1 METKI
6 TSLTQC
12 LLDILKDNNKYYSS
26 EQNKLLLGNIFAAV
40 NNHDSDLMEILYSNE
55 SIRKNFFVKVKDIWI
70 FNDKKFIDF
79 INLKDFM
86 PDSFTSFKNR
96 IGLVDNNGHFLDES
110 NDVVLSFPYKD
121 CVLVG
126 NQDKDDQKRSE
137 VMLNET
143 LGLDDINRLLDPK
156 VLVNAKRYSSQGVEQ
171 NISFNEKDNLIIKG
185 NNLIALSSILKR
197 YEGKVKCI
205 YIDPPYNTGNDSFK
219 YNDKFNHSTWLVFMK
234 NRLELAKKLLRD
246 DGVIFVQCDRNEYA
260 YLKVLMDSIFGR
272 INELSTIIWLNKEG
286 GGKSDSK
293 FFRQKHEYIL
303 CFCNDKNYAK
313 IIPQDVEDIERYTKV
328 DEFEHIRGKYQLVK
342 LDSGSLE
349 WSQSLDYPIEYDGK
363 TYYAG
368 GDKDKWEDRQKGGAS
383 VKDWGWRWGKE
394 KLEWGIENK
403 FVVFKNS
410 QIYTKQYL
418 NCDKDGNIV
427 SRTNQPIPVIEK
439 YSNTKS
445 NKHMKKLFNKV
456 PFNYSKP
463 EGIVME
469 ILKWV
474 TSPNDIVLDFFL
486 GSGTTA
492 AVAHKMNRQYIGIEQ
507 MDYIEDISVERL
519 KKVIDGEQGGISK
532 LVGWQSGGS
541 FVYCELAQNTQKWV
555 DLVKKATDCNI
566 VDIKNQILNSDDII
580 PYLSK
585 EEIESTLSTFDSL
598 SLDEQ
603 KARLISIINKNKLY
617 VDYSQIDDESYGI
630 SEADKQF
637 SKSFYE
643 VENE

>member
-1 METKI
+1 MEPKI

-26 EQNKLLLGNIFAAV
+26 EQNKLLLGDIFAAV
-40 NNHDSDLMEILYSNE
+40 NNHDSDLLEILYSNE
-55 SIRKNFFVKVKDIWI
+55 LICKNFFVKVKDIWI

-110 NDVVLSFPYKD
+110 NDVVLSFPFKD

-126 NQDKDDQKRSE
+126 NQDKDDQKCSE

-171 NISFNEKDNLIIKG
+171 NILFNKKDNLIIKG

-205 YIDPPYNTGNDSFK
+205 YIDPPYNTGNDSFN
-219 YNDKFNHSTWLVFMK
+219 YNDKFNNSTWLVFMK

-246 DGVIFVQCDRNEYA
+246 DG
-260 YLKVLMDSIFGR
+260 SIFISIDENMKSYLDILIRSLGFDYFKELIWESGKPFGYKATSTIWPR
-272 INELSTIIWLNKEG
+272 VHETIYHFCKVRSKIFYKPTYTFELS
-286 GGKSDSK
+286 S
-293 FFRQKHEYIL
+293 
-303 CFCNDKNYAK
+303 
-313 IIPQDVEDIERYTKV
+313 
-328 DEFEHIRGKYQLVK
+328 
-342 LDSGSLE
+342 SGSKIMTSSIIKAKE
-349 WSQSLDYPIEYDGK
+349 NGIYSMDWIVGAKQSVGFG
-363 TYYAG
+363 AG
-368 GDKDKWEDRQKGGAS
+368 QKP
-383 VKDWGWRWGKE
+383 E
-394 KLEWGIENK
+394 ELI
-403 FVVFKNS
+403 
-410 QIYTKQYL
+410 
-418 NCDKDGNIV
+418 
-427 SRTNQPIPVIEK
+427 
-439 YSNTKS
+439 
-445 NKHMKKLFNKV
+445 KKLLDATTN
-456 PFNYSKP
+456 
-463 EGIVME
+463 EG
-469 ILKWV
+469 
-474 TSPNDIVLDFFL
+474 DIILDFFL

-507 MDYIEDISVERL
+507 MDYIEDITLARL
-519 KKVIDGEQGGISK
+519 KKVIDSEQGGISQ
-532 LVGWQSGGS
+532 LVGWQGGGS

-555 DLVKKATDCNI
+555 DLVKKATSKDI
-566 VDIKNQILNSDDII
+566 VCVKDQILNSNDII

-585 EEIESTLSTFDSL
+585 AEIESSLSTFDSL
-598 SLDEQ
+598 SLDEK

-617 VDYSQIDDESYGI
+617 VNYSQIDDESYGI

-643 VENE
+643 FNNINRCNRKE

>member
-1 METKI
+1 MEPKI

-55 SIRKNFFVKVKDIWI
+55 LIRKNFFVKVKDIWI

-79 INLKDFM
+79 ISLKDFM

-96 IGLVDNNGHFLDES
+96 IGLVDKNGHFLDEN

-156 VLVNAKRYSSQGVEQ
+156 VLVNAKRYSSQGIEQ

-205 YIDPPYNTGNDSFK
+205 YIDPPYNTGNDSFN
-219 YNDKFNHSTWLVFMK
+219 YNDLFNHSTWLLYMK
-234 NRLELAKKLLRD
+234 NRLHLARRLLSN
-246 DGVIFVQCDRNEYA
+246 DGSIFINLDYNEVHYC
-260 YLKVLMDSIFGR
+260 KVLMDEIFGAKNFQR
-272 INELSTIIWLNKEG
+272 EIIWRMGFVSGYKTSVNNFIRNHDTILFYSKNATNMFFNKTYIANINFKQIVKPTKELINFLTKNG
-286 GGKSDSK
+286 LSK
-293 FFRQKHEYIL
+293 TQIDNTINYINHTSRGQQYPL
-303 CFCNDKNYAK
+303 EDTWNCNKW
-313 IIPQDVEDIERYTKV
+313 
-328 DEFEHIRGKYQLVK
+328 DE
-342 LDSGSLE
+342 LDSVAIKNSTSIDEETILMNNKNFKG
-349 WSQSLDYPIEYDGK
+349 
-363 TYYAG
+363 
-368 GDKDKWEDRQKGGAS
+368 QKP
-383 VKDWGWRWGKE
+383 E
-394 KLEWGIENK
+394 KLIQRIIE
-403 FVVFKNS
+403 S
-410 QIYTKQYL
+410 T
-418 NCDKDGNIV
+418 
-427 SRTNQPIPVIEK
+427 TIE
-439 YSNTKS
+439 
-445 NKHMKKLFNKV
+445 
-456 PFNYSKP
+456 
-463 EGIVME
+463 G
-469 ILKWV
+469 
-474 TSPNDIVLDFFL
+474 DIVLDFFV

-492 AVAHKMNRQYIGIEQ
+492 AVAHKMKRQYIGIEQ
-507 MDYIEDISVERL
+507 MDYIEDITVERL
-519 KKVIDGEQGGISK
+519 KKVIDGEQGGISQ
-532 LVGWQSGGS
+532 LVDWQGGGS

-555 DLVKKATDCNI
+555 DLIKNATNN
-566 VDIKNQILNSDDII
+566 DILDVKNQILNSNDII

-585 EEIESTLSTFDSL
+585 AEIEFNLSTFDSL
-598 SLDEQ
+598 SLDEK

-617 VDYSQIDDESYGI
+617 VNYSQIDDESYGI

-643 VENE
+643 LTT

>member
-1 METKI
+1 MEPKI
-6 TSLTQC
+6 ISLNQC
-12 LLDILKDNNKYYSS
+12 LKDILKDKNKYYSS

-55 SIRKNFFVKVKDIWI
+55 LIRKNFFVKVKDIWI

-156 VLVNAKRYSSQGVEQ
+156 VLINAKRYSSQGVEQ

-205 YIDPPYNTGNDSFK
+205 YIDPPYNRNDDSFQ

-246 DGVIFVQCDRNEYA
+246 DGVIFISCDEHERS
-260 YLKVLMDSIFGR
+260 YLKVLSDGVFGR
-272 INELSTIIWLNKEG
+272 DNFIADFIRKTKSTTNDAKTGINIQHDNCLSYAKNKENINLIG
-286 GGKSDSK
+286 GEKNLSKYKNTDNDPKGPWISDNPSAKSGNKENNYFGIRNPYTGKEDYPPDGRYWIFSKNTIEKHIASGKICFKKEYNKNQRGFIYKTWLSDLKTKGNTFNSLW
-293 FFRQKHEYIL
+293 FVSNEYM
-303 CFCNDKNYAK
+303 NQVATKDAK
-313 IIPQDVEDIERYTKV
+313 ELGFV
-328 DEFEHIRGKYQLVK
+328 DEFKY
-342 LDSGSLE
+342 
-349 WSQSLDYPIEYDGK
+349 P
-363 TYYAG
+363 
-368 GDKDKWEDRQKGGAS
+368 
-383 VKDWGWRWGKE
+383 
-394 KLEWGIENK
+394 
-403 FVVFKNS
+403 
-410 QIYTKQYL
+410 
-418 NCDKDGNIV
+418 
-427 SRTNQPIPVIEK
+427 
-439 YSNTKS
+439 
-445 NKHMKKLFNKV
+445 
-456 PFNYSKP
+456 KP
-463 EGIVME
+463 ESFIYYL
-469 ILKWV
+469 ILHSTEV
-474 TSPNDIVLDFFL
+474 DDIVLDFFL

-492 AVAHKMNRQYIGIEQ
+492 AVAHKMRRQYIGIEQ
-507 MDYIEDISVERL
+507 MDYIENITVSRL
-519 KKVIDGEQGGISK
+519 NKVINGEQTGESILADWTG
-532 LVGWQSGGS
+532 GGS

-555 DLVKKATDCNI
+555 DLVKKATEYNI
-566 VDIKNQILNSDDII
+566 VDVKNQILNSNDII

-585 EEIESTLSTFDSL
+585 AEIESSLSTFDSL
-598 SLDEQ
+598 SLDEK

-617 VDYSQIDDESYGI
+617 INYSQIDDESYGI

-637 SKSFYE
+637 NKSFYE

>member
-1 METKI
+1 MEPKI

-55 SIRKNFFVKVKDIWI
+55 LIRKNFFVKVKDIWI

-79 INLKDFM
+79 ISLKDFM

-96 IGLVDNNGHFLDES
+96 IGLVDKNGHFLDEN

-156 VLVNAKRYSSQGVEQ
+156 VLVNAKRYSSQGIEQ

-205 YIDPPYNTGNDSFK
+205 YIDPPYNTGNDSFN
-219 YNDKFNHSTWLVFMK
+219 YNDLFNHSTWLLYMK
-234 NRLELAKKLLRD
+234 NRLHLARRLLSN
-246 DGVIFVQCDRNEYA
+246 DGSIFINLDYNEVHYC
-260 YLKVLMDSIFGR
+260 KVLMDEIFGAKNFQR
-272 INELSTIIWLNKEG
+272 EIIWRMGFVSGYKTSVNNFIRNHDTILFYSKNATNMFFNKTYIANINFKQIVKPTKELINFLTKNG
-286 GGKSDSK
+286 LSK
-293 FFRQKHEYIL
+293 TQIDNTINYINHTSRGQQYPL
-303 CFCNDKNYAK
+303 EDTWNCNKW
-313 IIPQDVEDIERYTKV
+313 
-328 DEFEHIRGKYQLVK
+328 DE
-342 LDSGSLE
+342 LDSVAIKNSTSIDEETILMNNKNFKG
-349 WSQSLDYPIEYDGK
+349 
-363 TYYAG
+363 
-368 GDKDKWEDRQKGGAS
+368 QKP
-383 VKDWGWRWGKE
+383 E
-394 KLEWGIENK
+394 KLIQRIIE
-403 FVVFKNS
+403 S
-410 QIYTKQYL
+410 T
-418 NCDKDGNIV
+418 
-427 SRTNQPIPVIEK
+427 TIE
-439 YSNTKS
+439 
-445 NKHMKKLFNKV
+445 
-456 PFNYSKP
+456 
-463 EGIVME
+463 G
-469 ILKWV
+469 
-474 TSPNDIVLDFFL
+474 DIVLDFFV

-492 AVAHKMNRQYIGIEQ
+492 AVAHKMKRQYIGIEQ
-507 MDYIEDISVERL
+507 MDYIEDITVERL
-519 KKVIDGEQGGISK
+519 KKVIDGEQGGISQ
-532 LVGWQSGGS
+532 LVDWQGGGS

-555 DLVKKATDCNI
+555 DLIKNATNN
-566 VDIKNQILNSDDII
+566 DILDVKNQILNSNDII

-585 EEIESTLSTFDSL
+585 AEIEFNLSTFDSL
-598 SLDEQ
+598 SLDEK

-617 VDYSQIDDESYGI
+617 VNYSQIDDESYGI
-630 SEADKQF
+630 SEVDKQF

-643 VENE
+643 FNNINRCNRKD

>member
-1 METKI
+1 MEPKI

-55 SIRKNFFVKVKDIWI
+55 LIRKNFFVKVKDIWI

-79 INLKDFM
+79 ISLKDFM

-96 IGLVDNNGHFLDES
+96 IGLVDKNGHFLDEN

-156 VLVNAKRYSSQGVEQ
+156 VLVNAKRYSSQGIEQ

-205 YIDPPYNTGNDSFK
+205 YIDPPYNTGNDSFN
-219 YNDKFNHSTWLVFMK
+219 YNDLFNHSTWLLYMK
-234 NRLELAKKLLRD
+234 NRLQLARRLLSN
-246 DGVIFVQCDRNEYA
+246 DGSIFINLDYNEVHYC
-260 YLKVLMDSIFGR
+260 KVLMDEIFGAKNFQR
-272 INELSTIIWLNKEG
+272 EIIWRMGFVSGYKTSVNNFIRNHDTILFYSKNATNMFFNKTYIANINFKQIVKPTKELINFLTKNG
-286 GGKSDSK
+286 LSK
-293 FFRQKHEYIL
+293 TQIDNTINYINHTSRGQQYPL
-303 CFCNDKNYAK
+303 EDTWNCNKW
-313 IIPQDVEDIERYTKV
+313 
-328 DEFEHIRGKYQLVK
+328 DE
-342 LDSGSLE
+342 LDSVAIKNSTSIDEETILMNNKNFKG
-349 WSQSLDYPIEYDGK
+349 
-363 TYYAG
+363 
-368 GDKDKWEDRQKGGAS
+368 QKP
-383 VKDWGWRWGKE
+383 E
-394 KLEWGIENK
+394 KLIQRIIE
-403 FVVFKNS
+403 S
-410 QIYTKQYL
+410 T
-418 NCDKDGNIV
+418 
-427 SRTNQPIPVIEK
+427 TIE
-439 YSNTKS
+439 
-445 NKHMKKLFNKV
+445 
-456 PFNYSKP
+456 
-463 EGIVME
+463 G
-469 ILKWV
+469 
-474 TSPNDIVLDFFL
+474 DIVLDFFV

-492 AVAHKMNRQYIGIEQ
+492 AVAHKMKRQYIGIEQ
-507 MDYIEDISVERL
+507 MDYIEDITVERL
-519 KKVIDGEQGGISK
+519 KKVIDGEQGGISQ
-532 LVGWQSGGS
+532 LVDWQGGGS

-555 DLVKKATDCNI
+555 DLIKNATNN
-566 VDIKNQILNSDDII
+566 DILDVKNQILNSNDII

-585 EEIESTLSTFDSL
+585 AEIEFNLSAFDSL
-598 SLDEQ
+598 SLDEK

-617 VDYSQIDDESYGI
+617 VNYSQIDDESYGI

-643 VENE
+643 FNNINRCNRKD

>member
-1 METKI
+1 MEPKI

-55 SIRKNFFVKVKDIWI
+55 LIRKNFFVKVKDIWI

-79 INLKDFM
+79 ISLKDFM

-96 IGLVDNNGHFLDES
+96 IGLVDKNGHFLDEN

-156 VLVNAKRYSSQGVEQ
+156 VLVNAKRYSSQGIEQ

-205 YIDPPYNTGNDSFK
+205 YIDPPYNTGNDSFN
-219 YNDKFNHSTWLVFMK
+219 YNDLFNHSTWLLYMK
-234 NRLELAKKLLRD
+234 NRLHLARRLLSN
-246 DGVIFVQCDRNEYA
+246 DGSIFINLDYNEVHYC
-260 YLKVLMDSIFGR
+260 KVLMDEIFGAKNFQR
-272 INELSTIIWLNKEG
+272 EIIWRMGFVSGYKTSVNNFIRNHDTILFYSKNATNMFFNKTYIANINFKQIVKPTKELINFLTKNG
-286 GGKSDSK
+286 LSK
-293 FFRQKHEYIL
+293 TQIDNTINYINHTSRGQQYPL
-303 CFCNDKNYAK
+303 EDTWNCNKW
-313 IIPQDVEDIERYTKV
+313 
-328 DEFEHIRGKYQLVK
+328 DE
-342 LDSGSLE
+342 LDSVAIKNSTSIDEETILMNNKNFKG
-349 WSQSLDYPIEYDGK
+349 
-363 TYYAG
+363 
-368 GDKDKWEDRQKGGAS
+368 QKP
-383 VKDWGWRWGKE
+383 E
-394 KLEWGIENK
+394 KLIQRIIE
-403 FVVFKNS
+403 S
-410 QIYTKQYL
+410 T
-418 NCDKDGNIV
+418 
-427 SRTNQPIPVIEK
+427 TIE
-439 YSNTKS
+439 
-445 NKHMKKLFNKV
+445 
-456 PFNYSKP
+456 
-463 EGIVME
+463 G
-469 ILKWV
+469 
-474 TSPNDIVLDFFL
+474 DIVLDFFV

-492 AVAHKMNRQYIGIEQ
+492 AVAHKMKRQYIGIEQ
-507 MDYIEDISVERL
+507 MDYIEDITVERL
-519 KKVIDGEQGGISK
+519 KKVIDGEQGGISQ
-532 LVGWQSGGS
+532 LVDWQGGGS

-555 DLVKKATDCNI
+555 DLIKNATNN
-566 VDIKNQILNSDDII
+566 DILDVKNQILNSNDII

-585 EEIESTLSTFDSL
+585 AEIEFNLSTFDSL
-598 SLDEQ
+598 SLDEK

-617 VDYSQIDDESYGI
+617 VNYSQIDDESYGI

-643 VENE
+643 FNNINRCNRKD

>member
-1 METKI
+1 MEPKI

-55 SIRKNFFVKVKDIWI
+55 LIRKNFFVKVKDIWI

-79 INLKDFM
+79 ISLKDFM

-96 IGLVDNNGHFLDES
+96 IGLVDKNGHFLDEN

-156 VLVNAKRYSSQGVEQ
+156 VLVNAKRYSSQGIEQ

-205 YIDPPYNTGNDSFK
+205 YIDPPYNRKDGSFQ

-246 DGVIFVQCDRNEYA
+246 DGVIFISRDEHERS
-260 YLKVLMDSIFGR
+260 YLKVLSDGVFGR
-272 INELSTIIWLNKEG
+272 DNFIADFIRKTKSTTNDAKTGINIQRDNCLSYAKNRKSINLIGGEKIYQNIRIKTMILMVRLISDNPSAKSGNKENNYFAIRNPYT
-286 GGKSDSK
+286 GKEDYPPNGRYWIFSKNTIEKHIASGRICFKKEYNENQRGFIYKTRLSDLKTKGNTFNSLW
-293 FFRQKHEYIL
+293 FASNEYM
-303 CFCNDKNYAK
+303 NQVATKDAK
-313 IIPQDVEDIERYTKV
+313 ELGFV
-328 DEFEHIRGKYQLVK
+328 DEFKY
-342 LDSGSLE
+342 
-349 WSQSLDYPIEYDGK
+349 P
-363 TYYAG
+363 
-368 GDKDKWEDRQKGGAS
+368 
-383 VKDWGWRWGKE
+383 
-394 KLEWGIENK
+394 
-403 FVVFKNS
+403 
-410 QIYTKQYL
+410 
-418 NCDKDGNIV
+418 
-427 SRTNQPIPVIEK
+427 
-439 YSNTKS
+439 
-445 NKHMKKLFNKV
+445 
-456 PFNYSKP
+456 KP
-463 EGIVME
+463 ESFIYYL
-469 ILKWV
+469 ILHSTEV
-474 TSPNDIVLDFFL
+474 DDIVLDFFL

-492 AVAHKMNRQYIGIEQ
+492 AVAHKMRRQYIGIEQ
-507 MDYIEDISVERL
+507 MDYIENITVSRL
-519 KKVIDGEQGGISK
+519 NKVIKGEQTGESILADWTG
-532 LVGWQSGGS
+532 GGS

-555 DLVKKATDCNI
+555 DLVKKATNN
-566 VDIKNQILNSDDII
+566 DILDVKNQILNSNDII

-585 EEIESTLSTFDSL
+585 AEIEFNLSTFDSL
-598 SLDEQ
+598 SLDE
-603 KARLISIINKNKLY
+603 KKL
-617 VDYSQIDDESYGI
+617 VLFQ
-630 SEADKQF
+630 
-637 SKSFYE
+637 
-643 VENE
+643 